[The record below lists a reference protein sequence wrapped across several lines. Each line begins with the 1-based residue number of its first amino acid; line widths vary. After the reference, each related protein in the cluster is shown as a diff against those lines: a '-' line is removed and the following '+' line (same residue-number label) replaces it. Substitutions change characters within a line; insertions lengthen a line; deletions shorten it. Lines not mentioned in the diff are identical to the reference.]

1 MGCELL
7 SLASML
13 NESSFRKYNLIASWA
28 VFIFAAIVY
37 CLTIEPTASY
47 WDCGEYIACS
57 YGLEAGHPPGAPFFL
72 LVAKFFSLFTFGN
85 TMKVAAA
92 INTMSALASAFTV
105 LFLFWSITHLA
116 KKVLL
121 KTEAAFTKRNFILII
136 TAGTVGAL
144 SYAFTDSAWFSS
156 EEGEVYALSS
166 LFTAVVF
173 WSMLKWENVADEKH
187 GDRWLVLIAYLIGL
201 SIGVH
206 LLNLLTIP
214 SLVFIYYFR
223 KKQFSWKGLGITF
236 IVAIILLGA
245 VQDFIIPG
253 IVNLAGKTEL
263 LFVNDFGFS
272 FNSGTIFYFGAL
284 ILLLVGGLFFSH
296 KRRIVWMNTALLCF
310 TVLLIGYS
318 SFFVLVI
325 RAQAG
330 TPINENDPSNSISL
344 LSYLNRE
351 QYGDWPVLYG
361 QNFNTPLDATVPYVD
376 GNPVYVRDEKSGKYI
391 VSNARI
397 KTVPNYD
404 KRGCTIFPRMY
415 DDGHA
420 SSYKMWGGEITSDT
434 TVFTDDNGR
443 VTARENIPTLVDNI
457 KFFASYQVGWMY
469 LRYFAWNFIGRQNDH
484 LGYGN
489 DAEGNFLSGFPLL
502 DNARLG
508 DQSLAPD
515 SQKNNKARNRY
526 FAIPFLL
533 GFLGFMWQYNK
544 SKRELIVTLLLF
556 LFTGLAI
563 VFYLNQ
569 TPGQPRERDYAYV
582 GSFYAFSIWI
592 GLGVIYIYDFIREK
606 FSATR
611 AISVAMA
618 CSIFSPFLLL
628 QQNWNDHDRSGRT
641 VANDVAI
648 NFLNSCEK
656 NAILFTYADNDTFP
670 LWYAQEVLGV
680 RRDVRIICISL
691 FRSDWYID
699 QSKKQQY
706 TSEPLPVSLSHWQY
720 RDGTRDYI
728 QISEQSGDTLDLR
741 KMVELFTSK
750 NPDDIFITNG
760 GDTVNFL
767 PTRNAMLAVNK
778 ENFLK
783 QGNDNLKP
791 NEIENTIYWRL
802 RGNYFLKDQLAILD
816 ILAHNDW
823 KRPVYFAVN
832 MPGNS
837 YAGLDD
843 YLQLEGL
850 AYRLV
855 PSKNKRELK
864 SLSARPQVN
873 LQKTYDQVMHFGYG
887 GIKNPSVYAD
897 ETTQRMFVDPMRFTC
912 SVLANALAENKQ
924 NKEAIDVVKKCT
936 TEIPAS
942 QIAPDNA
949 WLDLINAA
957 YYAGDNVLAE
967 NLSRTAFKYYFT
979 SLRWYKAMRQRPWDV
994 GEKQDGM
1001 ISLVE
1006 MAETYGNVAL
1016 SKEFQSQMKLIGV
1029 EMPVP
1034 ETDQSENDSLPDS
1047 LPDSTG
1053 D

>member
-1 MGCELL
+1 
-7 SLASML
+7 ML
-13 NESSFRKYNLIASWA
+13 NESTFRKYNNLAGWS

-37 CLTIEPTASY
+37 CLTIEPTASF

-72 LVAKFFSLFTFGN
+72 LLAKFFSLFTFGN
-85 TMKVAAA
+85 NAKVAAS
-92 INTMSALASAFTV
+92 INTMSAIASAFTV

-121 KTEAAFTKRNFILII
+121 KKAEGFTKLNFYLILA
-136 TAGTVGAL
+136 AGAVGAL

-173 WSMLKWENVADEKH
+173 WSMLKWENVADEPH
-187 GDRWLVLIAYLIGL
+187 GDRWLVFIAYMIGL

-214 SLVFIYYFR
+214 ALVFIYYFR
-223 KKQFSWKGLGITF
+223 KKTFSWIGVAITGV
-236 IVAIILLGA
+236 VAIILLGF
-245 VQDFIIPG
+245 VQDLVIPG
-253 IVNLAGKTEL
+253 IVSLVGKTEL
-263 LFVNDFGFS
+263 YFVNSLGFG
-272 FNSGTIFYFGAL
+272 FNSGTIFCFASI
-284 ILLLVGGLFFSH
+284 ILVLAGGLFFSH
-296 KRRIVWMNTALLCF
+296 KTRIIWLNTALLCF

-351 QYGDWPVLYG
+351 QYGDWPLGYG
-361 QNFNTPLDATVPYVD
+361 QNYNTPLDSKEPYKD
-376 GNPVYVRDEKSGKYI
+376 GNPVYVRDEKSRTYI
-391 VSNARI
+391 VSDSR
-397 KTVPNYD
+397 KQTVPNYD

-415 DDGHA
+415 SDGHA
-420 SSYKMWGGEITSDT
+420 ASYKNWAGGISGDSIT
-434 TVFTDDNGR
+434 FTDDNGR
-443 VTARENIPTLVDNI
+443 VTARENIPTLGDNV
-457 KFFASYQVGWMY
+457 KFFVTYQCGWMY
-469 LRYFAWNFIGRQNDH
+469 LRYFFWNFVGRQNDH

-489 DAEGNFLSGFPLL
+489 DAEGNVLTGISFL

-508 DQSLAPD
+508 DQNLLPEL
-515 SQKNNKARNRY
+515 QKTNKARNKY
-526 FAIPFLL
+526 FGIPFLL
-533 GFLGFMWQYNK
+533 GIFGMYWQFSK
-544 SKRELIVTLLLF
+544 SKRDAMVTMLLF

-592 GLGVIYIYDFIREK
+592 GLGVLCIFEFIRQK
-606 FSATR
+606 LTAVTAVS
-611 AISVAMA
+611 IAMA
-618 CSIFSPFLLL
+618 CSFVSPLLLL

-670 LWYAQEVLGV
+670 LWYAQEVLGI
-680 RRDVRIICISL
+680 RTDVRIICISL

-699 QSKKQQY
+699 QAKKQQY
-706 TSEPLPVSLSHWQY
+706 TSDPLPISLSHWQY

-728 QISEQSGDTLDLR
+728 QISEERQDTFDIR
-741 KMVELFTSK
+741 KMVDLFTTK
-750 NPDDIFITNG
+750 NPDDVFITKG
-760 GDTVNFL
+760 GDTINYL
-767 PTRNAMLAVNK
+767 PTRNIMMSVNK
-778 ENFLK
+778 TNFLK
-783 QGNDNLKP
+783 QGNDNLSTLA
-791 NEIENTIYWRL
+791 IQDTIFWRL
-802 RGNYFLKDQLAILD
+802 RGNYFMKDQIAILD

-823 KRPVYFAVN
+823 KRPIYFAVN

-837 YAGLDD
+837 YVGLDD

-855 PSKNKRELK
+855 PTKNKRELK

-873 LQKTYDQVMHFGYG
+873 LKKTYDLLMHFNYG
-887 GIKNPSVYAD
+887 GLKDPNVYAD
-897 ETTQRMFVDPMRFTC
+897 ETSQRMFVDPMRFSC

-924 NKEAIDVVKKCT
+924 NKEAIDIIKKCT
-936 TEIPAS
+936 DEIPAT

-957 YYAGDNVLAE
+957 YYADDNALAE
-967 NLSRTAFKYYFT
+967 RLSKVAFKEYFT
-979 SLRWYKAMRQRPWDV
+979 TMRWYQTLKLYPWDLND
-994 GEKQDGM
+994 KRDGM
-1001 ISLVE
+1001 FSLVE
-1006 MAETYGNVAL
+1006 MADSYGNPEL
-1016 SKEFQSQMKLIGV
+1016 SKQFQAQMKLIGISMPKV
-1029 EMPVP
+1029 EP
-1034 ETDQSENDSLPDS
+1034 EQPEDDSMPDS
-1047 LPDSTG
+1047 VPDTVK
-1053 D
+1053 